1 MDDVNAINESE
12 VMEYYG
18 LKGSFGKLKLKL
30 KMLRSWILHSWAY
43 SSPLSN
49 FIITMQ
55 KARGVKIGENCHF
68 SSYVLLDLVYPNL
81 IEIGNNVTIS
91 HNVMIFSHSNPTA
104 NLFLKKN
111 AYPRKTAKVTIKNGA
126 VINPGSIIIA
136 GVTIGENSIVS
147 IGSVV
152 TEDVPDY
159 CIVVGNPARVI
170 KKIEGKG
177 D

>member
-1 MDDVNAINESE
+1 MNDDVNSINESE
-12 VMEYYG
+12 IMEYYG
-18 LKGSFGKLKLKL
+18 LKGISGKLKFKA

-43 SSPLSN
+43 ASPWSD
-49 FIITMQ
+49 FIVKMQ
-55 KARGVKIGENCHF
+55 KARGVIIGENCHF
-68 SSYVLLDLVYPNL
+68 SSYVLLDLVYPGL
-81 IEIGNNVTIS
+81 INIGDNVTIS
-91 HNVMIFSHSNPTA
+91 HNVMIFTHSNPTA
-104 NLFLKKN
+104 NLFLKKT
-111 AYPRKTAKVTIKNGA
+111 AYPRKTSMVTIKNGA

-170 KKIEGKG
+170 KKIERK
-177 D
+177 